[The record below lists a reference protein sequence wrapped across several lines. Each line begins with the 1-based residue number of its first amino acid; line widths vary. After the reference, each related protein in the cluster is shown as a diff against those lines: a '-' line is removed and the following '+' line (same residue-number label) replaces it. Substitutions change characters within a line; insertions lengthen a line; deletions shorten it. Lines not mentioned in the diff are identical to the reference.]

1 MKTFPSI
8 QHNFANSL
16 FHTYTNLYRFS
27 HIHTNIKL
35 KAMLDTPQVNPSRRC
50 EQNHSH
56 STYACASLSA
66 NQWKDGRLMYQI
78 HIKLICAFVII
89 PTGKFYLI
97 FYFRE
102 EKKWL
107 LSLQMFVMIPCLKS
121 ACILFDLS
129 LQHSHFFIQQNNPT
143 YFMLYVSK

>member
-27 HIHTNIKL
+27 HLHTNIKL

-66 NQWKDGRLMYQI
+66 NQ
-78 HIKLICAFVII
+78 
-89 PTGKFYLI
+89 
-97 FYFRE
+97 
-102 EKKWL
+102 
-107 LSLQMFVMIPCLKS
+107 
-121 ACILFDLS
+121 
-129 LQHSHFFIQQNNPT
+129 
-143 YFMLYVSK
+143 